1 MKRAVSLFLA
11 AALAGSLLAGCSRS
25 GVSTDTEKDGDTP
38 ADMTEIVLSDSGIT
52 VDGQPAPT
60 DETAAVYTARDIV
73 YYEDGQDFTYGA
85 GTESDAHSQEEADG
99 HTVVHIT
106 QPGTYSLSG
115 TLSAGQVAVD
125 LGEDAKDAPD
135 AVVTLLLNGVDIT
148 CTVAPAIIFYRV
160 YECGSDDAETASET
174 VDTTAAGANIII
186 ADGTENSVTGS
197 YVAKIYKPETVTLND
212 DGTAVAEAKKL
223 HKYDGALYSKM
234 SMNVDGG
241 ALGTGVLNIKAD
253 NEGLDSELHLTING
267 GNINILA
274 GNDGINTNEDG
285 VSVTTING
293 GTLNI
298 QVTGETGEG
307 DGIDS
312 NGWIVVNGGT
322 IISSACSNSADSGL
336 DSDNGIYI
344 NGGTVV
350 ASGNM
355 YDAVDG
361 GSRTCAVFQFAQK
374 QSGGQTYTLKNAAG
388 DTVLEMTPANDFQY
402 LVVSSLDLTEGDY
415 TLWQGDI
422 QLGGSAGS
430 VGGPGGGMGR
440 PDGAQPPQDGE
451 TPSELPDGEAPERGN
466 APDGQNSKPD
476 GTPPDGAPGE
486 KPAGKPGEN
495 GGSADQTPPEPPADG
510 QQPVGGPNGGTGSGD
525 DSASAAERSVTFT
538 IQSGSNQFVNVGTVE

>member
-25 GVSTDTEKDGDTP
+25 GTSADTEKNRETP

-52 VDGQPAPT
+52 VDGQPAAT

-73 YYEDGQDFTYGA
+73 YYEDGQNFTYGA
-85 GTESDAHSQEEADG
+85 GAEADAHSQEEADG

-125 LGEDAKDAPD
+125 LGEDAKDDPD
-135 AVVTLLLNGVDIT
+135 AVVTLILNGVDIT

-174 VDTTAAGANIII
+174 VDTTAAGANVII
-186 ADGTENSVTGS
+186 ADGTENNVTGS
-197 YVAKIYKPETVTLND
+197 YVAKIYKPETVTLNN

-253 NEGLDSELHLTING
+253 NEGLDSELHLTVNG

-293 GTLNI
+293 GTLNV

-312 NGWIVVNGGT
+312 NGWIVINGGT
-322 IISSACSNSADSGL
+322 VISSACSDSADSGL

-344 NGGTVV
+344 NGGTLV

-361 GSRTCAVFQFAQK
+361 GDQTYAVFQFAQK

-402 LVVSSLDLTEGDY
+402 LVVSSPDLAEGDY
-415 TLWQGDI
+415 TLWQGDT
-422 QLGGSAGS
+422 QLGGSTGS

-440 PDGAQPPQDGE
+440 PDGSQPPQDGE
-451 TPSELPDGEAPERGN
+451 VPEQGN
-466 APDGQNSKPD
+466 APDGQNGRPD
-476 GTPPDGAPGE
+476 GTPPDGVPGE
-486 KPAGKPGEN
+486 KPDGKPGEG
-495 GGSADQTPPEPPADG
+495 GGSDGQIPPEPPADG
-510 QQPVGGPNGGTGSGD
+510 QQPVGGPDGGTGSGD
-525 DSASAAERSVTFT
+525 DSASAAERSATFT
-538 IQSGSNQFVNVGTVE
+538 IQSGSNQFVNAGTVE

>member
-25 GVSTDTEKDGDTP
+25 GTSSDTERNGETP

-52 VDGQPAPT
+52 VDGQPVST

-85 GTESDAHSQEEADG
+85 GSESDAHSQEEADS

-125 LGEDAKDAPD
+125 LGEDAENDPD
-135 AVVTLLLNGVDIT
+135 AVVTLLLNSVDIT

-174 VDTTAAGANIII
+174 VDTTAAGANVII
-186 ADGTENSVTGS
+186 ADGTQNSITGS
-197 YVAKIYKPETVTLND
+197 YVAKIYKPETVTMND
-212 DGTAVAEAKKL
+212 DGTAVAEAKTL

-253 NEGLDSELHLTING
+253 NEGLDSELHLTVNG

-293 GTLNI
+293 GTLNV
-298 QVTGETGEG
+298 QVTGETVEG

-312 NGWIVVNGGT
+312 NGWIIINGGT
-322 IISSACSNSADSGL
+322 VISSACSDSADSGL

-361 GSRTCAVFQFAQK
+361 GDQTYAVFQFAQK

-388 DTVLEMTPANDFQY
+388 ETALEMTPANDFQY
-402 LVVSSLDLTEGDY
+402 LVVSSSDLTEGDY
-415 TLWQGDI
+415 TLWQGDT
-422 QLGGSAGS
+422 QLGGSTGS
-430 VGGPGGGMGR
+430 VGGSGGGIG
-440 PDGAQPPQDGE
+440 QPPQDGQM
-451 TPSELPDGEAPERGN
+451 PPELPDGETPEQGN
-466 APDGQNSKPD
+466 TPDGQNGRPD
-476 GTPPDGAPGE
+476 GTPPDGVPGE
-486 KPAGKPGEN
+486 KPDGKPGEG
-495 GGSADQTPPEPPADG
+495 GGSDGQIPPEPPADG
-510 QQPVGGPNGGTGSGD
+510 QRPAGGPDGGTDSSD
-525 DSASAAERSVTFT
+525 DSASAAERSVAFT

>member
-1 MKRAVSLFLA
+1 MV
-11 AALAGSLLAGCSRS
+11 
-25 GVSTDTEKDGDTP
+25 
-38 ADMTEIVLSDSGIT
+38 
-52 VDGQPAPT
+52 
-60 DETAAVYTARDIV
+60 
-73 YYEDGQDFTYGA
+73 
-85 GTESDAHSQEEADG
+85 
-99 HTVVHIT
+99 
-106 QPGTYSLSG
+106 
-115 TLSAGQVAVD
+115 SAGQVAVD
-125 LGEDAKDAPD
+125 LGEDAETDPD
-135 AVVTLLLNGVDIT
+135 AVVTLILNGVDIT

-174 VDTTAAGANIII
+174 VDATAAGANVII

-212 DGTAVAEAKKL
+212 DGTAVEEAKKL

-241 ALGTGVLNIKAD
+241 ALGTGVLNITAE

-267 GNINILA
+267 GNINIRA

-293 GTLNI
+293 GTLNV

-312 NGWIVVNGGT
+312 NGWIVINGGT
-322 IISSACSNSADSGL
+322 VISSACPNSADSGL

-350 ASGNM
+350 AGGNM

-361 GSRTCAVFQFAQK
+361 GDQTYAVFQFAQR
-374 QSGGQTYTLKNAAG
+374 QSGGQTYTLKNGAG
-388 DTVLEMTPANDFQY
+388 ETVLKMTPANDFQY
-402 LVVSSLDLTEGDY
+402 LVVSSPDLAEGDY
-415 TLWQGDI
+415 TLWQGDT
-422 QLGGSAGS
+422 QLGGSTGS

-451 TPSELPDGEAPERGN
+451 TPPELPDGETPAQGN
-466 APDGQNSKPD
+466 APDGQNGRPD
-476 GTPPDGAPGE
+476 NAPGE
-486 KPAGKPGEN
+486 KPEGQPGEN
-495 GGSADQTPPEPPADG
+495 GGSDGQTPPEPPA
-510 QQPVGGPNGGTGSGD
+510 GGPNGGMGGD
-525 DSASAAERSVTFT
+525 DGANVAERSAVFA
-538 IQSGSNQFVNVGTVE
+538 IQSGSNQFVNVGAVE

>member
-1 MKRAVSLFLA
+1 MKRAVSLFLV

-25 GVSTDTEKDGDTP
+25 GTSTDTEKNRETP

-85 GTESDAHSQEEADG
+85 GSGSDAHSQEEADG

-125 LGEDAKDAPD
+125 LGEDAEDDPD

-148 CTVAPAIIFYRV
+148 CTVAPAIIFNRV

-174 VDTTAAGANIII
+174 VDTTAAGANVII
-186 ADGTENSVTGS
+186 ADGTENNVTGS
-197 YVAKIYKPETVTLND
+197 YVAKIYKPETATLND

-223 HKYDGALYSKM
+223 YKYDGALYSKM

-253 NEGLDSELHLTING
+253 NEGLDSELHLTVNG

-293 GTLNI
+293 GTLNV
-298 QVTGETGEG
+298 QVTDETGEG

-312 NGWIVVNGGT
+312 NGWIVINGGT
-322 IISSACSNSADSGL
+322 VISSACSNSADSGL

-440 PDGAQPPQDGE
+440 PDGAQPPQDGQ
-451 TPSELPDGEAPERGN
+451 TPPELPDREAPEQGN
-466 APDGQNSKPD
+466 APDGQNGRPG
-476 GTPPDGAPGE
+476 GTPPDGV
-486 KPAGKPGEN
+486 PGEN
-495 GGSADQTPPEPPADG
+495 SGSDDQTTPEPPADG
-510 QQPVGGPNGGTGSGD
+510 QRPVGGPNGGTGSGD
-525 DSASAAERSVTFT
+525 DSASATEHSATFT
-538 IQSGSNQFVNVGTVE
+538 IQIGSNQFVNVGIVE

>member
-11 AALAGSLLAGCSRS
+11 AALAGALLAGCSRNGAS
-25 GVSTDTEKDGDTP
+25 SSTEEKGEAP
-38 ADMTEIVLSDSGIT
+38 ADLTEIVLSDSGIT
-52 VDGQPAPT
+52 VDGQPVST

-85 GTESDAHSQEEADG
+85 GTESDAHSQEEANA
-99 HTVVHIT
+99 HTVVYIT
-106 QPGTYSLSG
+106 KPGTYSLSG
-115 TLSAGQVAVD
+115 TFSAGQVAVD
-125 LGEDAKDAPD
+125 LGEDAETDPD
-135 AVVTLLLNGVDIT
+135 AVVTLILNGVDIT

-174 VDTTAAGANIII
+174 VDATAAGANVII

-212 DGTAVAEAKKL
+212 DGTAVEEAKKL

-241 ALGTGVLNIKAD
+241 ALGTGVLNITAE

-293 GTLNI
+293 GTLNV

-312 NGWIVVNGGT
+312 NGWIVINGGT
-322 IISSACSNSADSGL
+322 VISSACPNSADSGL

-350 ASGNM
+350 AGGNM

-361 GSRTCAVFQFAQK
+361 GDQTYAVFQFAQR
-374 QSGGQTYTLKNAAG
+374 QSGGQTYTLKNGAG
-388 DTVLEMTPANDFQY
+388 ETVLEMTPANDFQY
-402 LVVSSLDLTEGDY
+402 LVVSSPDLAEGDY
-415 TLWQGDI
+415 TLWQGDT
-422 QLGGSAGS
+422 QLGGSTGS

-451 TPSELPDGEAPERGN
+451 TPPELPDGETPAQGN
-466 APDGQNSKPD
+466 APDGQNGRPD
-476 GTPPDGAPGE
+476 NAPGE
-486 KPAGKPGEN
+486 KPEGQPGEN
-495 GGSADQTPPEPPADG
+495 GGSDGQTPPEPPTDG
-510 QQPVGGPNGGTGSGD
+510 QRPAGGPNGGMGGD
-525 DSASAAERSVTFT
+525 DSANAAERSAVFA
-538 IQSGSNQFVNVGTVE
+538 IQSGSNQFVNVGAVE